1 MHPDGMESIISAPL
15 ELQDALSSPLQEQEG
30 IESVIRSRRE
40 APEGIESVIALP
52 AQEQGDTGQVA
63 DLRAPSEDGKY
74 DAKGFDANG
83 LSRYG
88 DKYDS
93 NGFDA
98 NGVMAQED
106 DEEWHSDRGNPGSD
120 TLWVPD
126 NFTNIPRALR
136 KCGNS
141 QKVNSTVILYGTL
154 GRELTFENF
163 YRCCGV
169 MLRYVEWPA
178 PGPDGLIDPPITQ
191 FGIYDMRDTRTHT
204 HTYTYTHKH
213 KHTHTHTNTHT
224 HTHTRTHTH
233 THTHTHIHTHTHA
246 HGALCVMHP
255 MAILSVFATP
265 TQKRT

>member
-1 MHPDGMESIISAPL
+1 MHSDGVESISAPL
-15 ELQDALSSPLQEQEG
+15 ELQDACSSPLQEQEG

-141 QKVNSTVILYGTL
+141 KT
-154 GRELTFENF
+154 
-163 YRCCGV
+163 
-169 MLRYVEWPA
+169 
-178 PGPDGLIDPPITQ
+178 
-191 FGIYDMRDTRTHT
+191 
-204 HTYTYTHKH
+204 
-213 KHTHTHTNTHT
+213 
-224 HTHTRTHTH
+224 
-233 THTHTHIHTHTHA
+233 
-246 HGALCVMHP
+246 AL
-255 MAILSVFATP
+255 
-265 TQKRT
+265 Q